1 MVRMS
6 RRRRPSSGRSPAPG
20 FTLIELMITLVV
32 LGILTA
38 IALPSFLD
46 SIRKSRRS
54 DAYAAI
60 AAVQQA
66 QERWRSNHTAYTT
79 ALGDLGLGSSSSSG
93 HYTLELA
100 ESAVEGDSLASAYI
114 VTARGNSDSSQAGDS
129 RCRNMSMR
137 LRGGNLEYAGCGSCS
152 SFEYAS
158 TQECWKQ

>member
-1 MVRMS
+1 MS
-6 RRRRPSSGRSPAPG
+6 RRRRPSPGRSPAPG
-20 FTLIELMITLVV
+20 FTLIEMMIALVV
-32 LGILTA
+32 LGVLTA

-60 AAVQQA
+60 ATIQQA
-66 QERWRSNHTAYTT
+66 QERWRSNHDQYTT
-79 ALGDLGLGSSSSSG
+79 ALDKLGLSSSSSSG

-100 ESAVEGDSLASAYI
+100 ESGVEGDSLASAYI
-114 VTARGNSDSSQAGDS
+114 VTARGKTDSSQAGDS

-152 SFEYAS
+152 SFEYAA